1 MRLSQILGLA
11 LYGVE
16 GGFAGYLL
24 LAPILRGIF
33 GMELLQTL
41 ISWALAIGSLAIW
54 WAVFRKESRERARG
68 KLPPFS
74 GDTPR
79 LAIIVLLFGAI
90 LGSTLAVVF
99 R

>member
-1 MRLSQILGLA
+1 MRRSQVLGLA
-11 LYGVE
+11 LYGFV
-16 GGFAGYLL
+16 GVGASLL
-24 LAPILRGIF
+24 LLGPILRGVF
-33 GMELLQTL
+33 GKELPQTL
-41 ISWALAIGSLAIW
+41 IAWPVAVGSLAIW